1 MLTGGTKYRLYLF
14 FKAVSE
20 NENFVEDQR
29 QTLGGI
35 EEYNTYAAFKRIE
48 ACGTEMKNTIC
59 AADVVK
65 FLTQNHVDYIKETDL
80 FRFFQTF
87 DKDKDGNLDYDD
99 FLQFALPYDNMKLR
113 AKVSQR
119 PPFVSKDKT
128 LPRNVEFELTRLF
141 EKEVHLGIKV
151 ELEKKCLELQGDFCT
166 VSLFTFLDPLRYGF
180 VDFDRLHVYLK

>member
-87 DKDKDGNLDYDD
+87 DKDKDGNLDYGDSAQKP
-99 FLQFALPYDNMKLR
+99 LNVGSYSIMKCC
-113 AKVSQR
+113 KIPS
-119 PPFVSKDKT
+119 PSDIIENK
-128 LPRNVEFELTRLF
+128 
-141 EKEVHLGIKV
+141 III
-151 ELEKKCLELQGDFCT
+151 
-166 VSLFTFLDPLRYGF
+166 
-180 VDFDRLHVYLK
+180 